1 MRKVEAMGYDTIL
14 VGKKEAIATVTLN
27 RPQQMNALDLVMRKE
42 LISAL
47 TDLGA
52 DRTVRVL
59 VLTGAGKAFC
69 SGGDISTMDGVT
81 APAGRDRL
89 KYVQQIVRLM
99 LEMEKPIIASVNGV
113 AVGAGLHIALA
124 ADIAIASENARFRE
138 TFVNIGLIP
147 DLGGL
152 YTLPLRVGL
161 AKAKE
166 LMMTGRMI
174 EAKEAES
181 MGLVSRVVP
190 HDLLKEETDK
200 LAAMFAEGPPRVYAM
215 IKSALNL
222 WPMSLQA
229 FLELEANM
237 QSIAFA
243 TKDFEEG
250 KKAFR
255 ERRKPVYT
263 GE

>member
-1 MRKVEAMGYDTIL
+1 MAYDTIR
-14 VGKKEAIATVTLN
+14 VERKEGIATVTLN

-47 TDLGA
+47 TDLSGDA
-52 DRTVRVL
+52 SVRVL

-69 SGGDISTMDGVT
+69 SGGDITTMDGVT
-81 APAGRDRL
+81 APAGRDRM
-89 KYVQQIVRLM
+89 KYVHQIIRLM
-99 LEMEKPIIASVNGV
+99 MEMPKPVIASINGV
-113 AVGAGLHIALA
+113 AVGAGLNVALA
-124 ADIAIASENARFRE
+124 ADIVIASENARFRE
-138 TFVNIGLIP
+138 SFVNIGLIP
-147 DLGGL
+147 DFGGL

-161 AKAKE
+161 PKAKE

-174 EAKEAES
+174 EAQEAES

-200 LAAMFAEGPPRVYAM
+200 LAAVFAQGPTRVYAM

-229 FLELEANM
+229 YLELEANM
-237 QSIAFA
+237 QGIAFA

-255 ERRKPVYT
+255 ERRKPVFT